1 MALVGWAVLIP
12 TGLAMLDLRLDHPW
26 WLLGMMCLVWVADIS
41 AYFAGRKFGKNKLA
55 PSISPGKTWE
65 GVVGAMLGV
74 SVCIVLAWSFS
85 PYSTHI
91 ALLPSL
97 LLASW
102 CWVGLAVI
110 GDLFESAIKRQA
122 GVKDSG
128 ALLPGHGGLLDRI
141 DALTSTLAARRAGD
155 FVATS
160 ELTGHATDHDA
171 AHYILGS
178 TGSIGTSTLDV
189 VARHPDKFRI
199 VALTANSQVDLLF
212 RQCQQF
218 KPRYAVLLDEA
229 AAIQLRQRVREAGL
243 STEVLSGMAALE
255 QVVVLPEV
263 DAVMAAIVGAAGLRP
278 TLAAAHAGKKI
289 LLANKE
295 TLVMA
300 GNVFMD
306 AVRASGSMLLPIDSE
321 HNAIFQALPR
331 GYDGN
336 LAANGVRRILL
347 TASGGPFRNTPLGEL
362 HNVTPEQACAHPN
375 WVMGRKISVDSA
387 SMMNK
392 GLEVIEA
399 HWLFNASADDIQVVI
414 HPQSVIH
421 SLVEYVDGS
430 VLAQLGNPD
439 MRTPIAYGLAYPERI
454 DAGVAPL
461 DLFKVAT
468 MNFVAPDFERFPCL
482 ALAYQA
488 LRAAGTAPAVL
499 NAANEVAVAAFL
511 DKQIS
516 FLSIPRVIEAVLD
529 ALPVSTVGCLDDVL
543 GADAEARR
551 AAQQQIQKSSR

>member
-1 MALVGWAVLIP
+1 MQ
-12 TGLAMLDLRLDHPW
+12 
-26 WLLGMMCLVWVADIS
+26 
-41 AYFAGRKFGKNKLA
+41 N
-55 PSISPGKTWE
+55 
-65 GVVGAMLGV
+65 
-74 SVCIVLAWSFS
+74 
-85 PYSTHI
+85 
-91 ALLPSL
+91 
-97 LLASW
+97 
-102 CWVGLAVI
+102 
-110 GDLFESAIKRQA
+110 
-122 GVKDSG
+122 
-128 ALLPGHGGLLDRI
+128 
-141 DALTSTLAARRAGD
+141 LT
-155 FVATS
+155 
-160 ELTGHATDHDA
+160 
-171 AHYILGS
+171 ILGS

-189 VARHPDKFRI
+189 VARHPGKFRV
-199 VALTANSQVDLLF
+199 VALTANCQVDLLF
-212 RQCQQF
+212 RQCVQF
-218 KPRYAVLLDEA
+218 KPRYAVLLDEDA
-229 AAIQLRQRVREAGL
+229 TPQLRQRVREAGL
-243 STEVLSGMAALE
+243 DIEVLSGTAALE
-255 QVVVLPEV
+255 QVSVLPEA
-263 DAVMAAIVGAAGLRP
+263 DTVMAAIVGAAGLRP

-306 AVRASGSMLLPIDSE
+306 AVRAGGSSLLPIDSE

-331 GYDGN
+331 GYDGD
-336 LAANGVRRILL
+336 LASNGVRRILL
-347 TASGGPFRNTPLGEL
+347 TASGGPFRNMPLGGL
-362 HNVTPEQACAHPN
+362 QHVTPEQACAHPN

-387 SMMNK
+387 TMMNK

-399 HWLFNASADDIQVVI
+399 HWLFNAGADDIQVVV

-454 DAGVAPL
+454 DSGVAPL

-468 MNFVAPDFERFPCL
+468 MDFTAPDFGRFPCL

-488 LRAAGTAPAVL
+488 LRAAGTAPAIL

-516 FLSIPRVIEAVLD
+516 FLSIPRVIEAVLN
-529 ALPVSTVGCLDDVL
+529 ALPVSAVGSLDDVL

-551 AAQQQIQKSSR
+551 AAQRYIGQS